1 MSFFVTFTSIVY
13 IELLPKWGD
22 NVTKNDTLFFGYFC
36 SFLNCKEIP
45 QKMSCR
51 CLIGLPRDR
60 DNIKVKTVSIHKITK
75 MSKIKPKRFLD
86 NCKTT
91 MKNSSNRL
99 YWPFERP

>member
-60 DNIKVKTVSIHKITK
+60 DNIKVKTLSIHKITTK
-75 MSKIKPKRFLD
+75 YNNNTQTIPRSLFR
-86 NCKTT
+86 
-91 MKNSSNRL
+91 
-99 YWPFERP
+99 